1 MKKVYRSISS
11 FSAWLCAIGLSLL
24 GYSCDEISEPGSC
37 MYGTPNGDYEIK
49 GSVTTEDG
57 KPVENATIR
66 VTDAN
71 FPSGVY
77 AYSTTSSNKE
87 GVYET
92 NGNCTPVDL
101 KVVCIPSDPTLEP
114 DSTIVKMKYEEQS
127 NKKHDSWYVGLA
139 KRIVDF
145 KLKKKSSN

>member
-11 FSAWLCAIGLSLL
+11 FSAWLCALGLSLL

-57 KPVENATIR
+57 KPVDNATIK
-66 VTDAN
+66 VTGPQI
-71 FPSGVY
+71 PSGEY
-77 AYSTTSSNKE
+77 SYSTTTTNQE
-87 GVYET
+87 GAYQT
-92 NGNCTPVDL
+92 TGNNIPDDL

-114 DSTIVKMKYEEQS
+114 DSTIVKMKYE
-127 NKKHDSWYVGLA
+127 
-139 KRIVDF
+139 
-145 KLKKKSSN
+145 

>member
-11 FSAWLCAIGLSLL
+11 FSAWLCALGMSML
-24 GYSCDEISEPGSC
+24 GYGCDSFSGEC

-57 KPVENATIR
+57 KPVDNATIK
-66 VTDAN
+66 VTGPQT
-71 FPSGVY
+71 PSGEY
-77 AYSTTSSNKE
+77 SYSTTTTNQE
-87 GVYET
+87 GAYET
-92 NGNCTPVDL
+92 AGNYFADDM

-139 KRIVDF
+139 KSIVDF